1 MENNR
6 HPSIWEVLGAC
17 LLGALLS
24 AVLFW
29 EHIPAIFR

>member
-1 MENNR
+1 MENKKQ
-6 HPSIWEVLGAC
+6 PTIWDVLGAC

-29 EHIPAIFR
+29 EHIPALFR